1 MEIFA
6 QKLLHKLLAEGEK
19 SAAGLRSRP
28 PTLTALDLADYRK
41 TVSLKEK
48 DEFEAVMRAARAHG
62 AVRLV
67 WDHGSV
73 NEGAPDDFIERVN
86 LADLALLAD
95 YLGERLRSDVQG
107 EAVALLTPQFVSFPV
122 LAQLC
127 ERWSLLRTVRRLGPE
142 SAPVWLDAIRVIGF
156 ASCLREADAIVLP
169 IREASYRVFKDT
181 KRLEKLAPAVDV
193 LLANDLDG
201 MPRPGDEVW
210 KEIGLFREEQPVRLA
225 GNVTVVRERVT
236 ALLDA
241 PYAAFAAP
249 SIIRLDDVPF
259 HVTTIENLT
268 TFHSEARRQCNEK
281 GLLIYTG
288 GTPSPAWRAMYR
300 RLLASIPDSVPV
312 RHWGD
317 VDEGGY
323 RIATLIAQDAKVS
336 GKVLHPWRMHPD
348 DIPADLRRPASDGTV
363 ARMSRYALSAGWPD
377 ISKAVEVAKMT
388 VEQEGLT

>member
-1 MEIFA
+1 MEILA
-6 QKLLHKLLAEGEK
+6 HKLLHKLLAEGEK
-19 SAAGLRSRP
+19 CAAGVRSRP
-28 PTLTALDLADYRK
+28 PALTALDLADYRK

-73 NEGAPDDFIERVN
+73 NEGAPDDFIERIN
-86 LADLALLAD
+86 LAVLTLLAD
-95 YLGERLRSDVQG
+95 FLGERSRCDVQA
-107 EAVALLTPQFVSFPV
+107 EAVALLKPQFESFPV

-127 ERWSLLRTVRRLGPE
+127 ERWSSLRTVRRLGPE
-142 SAPVWLDAIRVIGF
+142 SAQAWLDAIRVIGF
-156 ASCLREADAIVLP
+156 ASGLREADAIALP
-169 IREASYRVFKDT
+169 IREASYRIFKDT
-181 KRLEKLAPAVDV
+181 KRLEKLAPSVDV
-193 LLANDLDG
+193 LLANDLDA

-225 GNVTVVRERVT
+225 GNITVVRERVT
-236 ALLDA
+236 ALIDA

-249 SIIRLDDVPF
+249 SILRLADVPQF
-259 HVTTIENLT
+259 VTTIENLT
-268 TFHSEARRQCNEK
+268 TFHSEARRQCKENC
-281 GLLIYTG
+281 LLIYTG

-300 RLLASIPDSVPV
+300 RLLASIPECVPV

-323 RIATLIAQDAKVS
+323 RIATLIAHDAKFC
-336 GKVLHPWRMHPD
+336 GKILRPWRMHPD
-348 DIPADLRRPASDGTV
+348 DIPEGLRRRASEGTV

-388 VEQEGLT
+388 VEQEGLD

>member
-6 QKLLHKLLAEGEK
+6 KKLLHKLLVEGEK
-19 SAAGLRSRP
+19 CAAGVRSRAP
-28 PTLTALDLADYRK
+28 ALTALDLSDYRK
-41 TVSLKEK
+41 TASLKEK

-62 AVRLV
+62 AIRLV

-86 LADLALLAD
+86 LAVLALLAD
-95 YLGERLRSDVQG
+95 FLGERSRCDVQA
-107 EAVALLTPQFVSFPV
+107 EAVALLAPQFESFPV

-127 ERWSLLRTVRRLGPE
+127 ERWSSLRTVRRLGPE
-142 SAPVWLDAIRVIGF
+142 SAQAWVDAIRVIDF
-156 ASCLREADAIVLP
+156 ASGLREADAIALP

-225 GNVTVVRERVT
+225 GNVTIVRERVT

-249 SIIRLDDVPF
+249 SILRLVEVPD
-259 HVTTIENLT
+259 HVSTIENLT

-300 RLLASIPDSVPV
+300 RLLASIPQSVPV

-323 RIATLIAQDAKVS
+323 RIATLLAQDAKVS
-336 GKVLHPWRMHPD
+336 GKVLRPWRMHPD
-348 DIPADLRRPASDGTV
+348 DIPADLRRPASEGTV
-363 ARMSRYALSAGWPD
+363 ARMSRYALSAGWPE
-377 ISKAVEVAKMT
+377 ISEAVEVAKMT
-388 VEQEGLT
+388 VEQEGLA